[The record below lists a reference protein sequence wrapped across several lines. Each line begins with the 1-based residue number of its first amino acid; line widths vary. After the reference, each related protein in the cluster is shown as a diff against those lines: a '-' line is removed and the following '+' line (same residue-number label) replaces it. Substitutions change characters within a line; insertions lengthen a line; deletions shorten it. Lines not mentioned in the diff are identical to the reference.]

1 MKRRKSSLTAQFFS
15 RKFLM
20 IDRPSQ
26 CSNKSKNMSSGEL
39 DSATGAPSLMASNWW
54 TDAWLALKPCDQLCF
69 KRARGSQWC
78 DAAKRQTM
86 VFCQSFY
93 RILAQSKKSCD
104 YSQLQPSIR
113 TSCHPNV
120 SSFSRL
126 YPFSTGPFEIT
137 SSRPAVDMGWFVFG
151 PADFA

>member
-1 MKRRKSSLTAQFFS
+1 
-15 RKFLM
+15 
-20 IDRPSQ
+20 
-26 CSNKSKNMSSGEL
+26 MSSPEL
-39 DSATGAPSLMASNWW
+39 DSAMGALSPVASNWW
-54 TDAWLALKPCDQLCF
+54 TDAWLAFKPRDQLCF
-69 KRARGSQWC
+69 KRTGRRQWC
-78 DAAKRQTM
+78 DPAKRQTV